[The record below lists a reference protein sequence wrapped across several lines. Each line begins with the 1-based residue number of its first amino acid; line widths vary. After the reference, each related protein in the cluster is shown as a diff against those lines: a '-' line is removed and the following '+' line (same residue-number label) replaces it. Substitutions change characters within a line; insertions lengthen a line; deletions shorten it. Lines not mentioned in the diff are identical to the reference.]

1 MPKLLTVIAITAA
14 IVLVA
19 ASASMNFLFASSL
32 GRTALEGS
40 ILGAVAVGVDM
51 LKAVLAIFLGYAA
64 RQQRW
69 LFVAIGSAAFVLFS
83 TLSLAAAFGFTATN
97 RQAAIAGHERGN
109 QRLAELERRIG
120 ELQSKLRGLP
130 THRILALVDA
140 EFDAKRVDARWLTSR
155 ECAALTTARVREFCE
170 GIALLRSERIA
181 AVESAR
187 LEQLI
192 SEHETEIG
200 ELRKAG
206 GDVAAD
212 PQARSMA
219 QVLGLSELEVRR
231 GLSALL
237 ALVVEVGSALGVYI
251 ALGHGIQMQRDARPD
266 TASRATALTSDE
278 TKPDHRSLAEAP
290 VVPDVSRCEV
300 SQQAT
305 HEQGPSADCASS
317 EAARPGVA
325 VSVRHRRSPR
335 ATPIRGSNGSG

>member
-19 ASASMNFLFASSL
+19 ASASMNFLFARSM
-32 GRTALEGS
+32 GGTEMEGA

-51 LKAVLAIFLGYAA
+51 LKGVLAIFLGYAA

-69 LFVAIGSAAFVLFS
+69 LFVAVGSAAFVLFS

-109 QRLAELERRIG
+109 HRLSELERRIG

-130 THRILALVDA
+130 RHRILALVDA
-140 EFDAKRVDARWLTSR
+140 EFDTKRVDARWLTSR
-155 ECAALTTARVREFCE
+155 ECTALTTARVREFCE

-181 AVESAR
+181 AVEAAR
-187 LEQLI
+187 LERLI
-192 SEHETEIG
+192 SEHETEIDD
-200 ELRKAG
+200 LRKAG

-219 QVLGLSELEVRR
+219 QALGFSEMEVRR

-251 ALGHGIQMQRDARPD
+251 ALGHGIKMEREAPPD
-266 TASRATALTSDE
+266 TSSRATAMTSDE
-278 TKPDHRSLAEAP
+278 TKPVDRSNAEVSVA
-290 VVPDVSRCEV
+290 PDVSICEAP
-300 SQQAT
+300 QQAT
-305 HEQGPSADCASS
+305 HEPGHRADRASS
-317 EAARPGVA
+317 ETARPGVA
-325 VSVRHRRSPR
+325 VSVRHRRSSQGAPAR
-335 ATPIRGSNGSG
+335 SSNGSG

>member
-19 ASASMNFLFASSL
+19 ASASMNFLFASSM

-69 LFVAIGSAAFVLFS
+69 LFVAIGVAAFVLFS

-97 RQAAIAGHERGN
+97 RQVAIAGYERGN
-109 QRLAELERRIG
+109 HRLVELERRLG
-120 ELQSKLRGLP
+120 ELQSKLRRLP

-155 ECAALTTARVREFCE
+155 ECAALTTARLREFCE
-170 GIALLRSERIA
+170 GIALLRSERVA
-181 AVESAR
+181 AVEAAR
-187 LEQLI
+187 LERLI
-192 SEHETEIG
+192 SEHEREVG

-219 QVLGLSELEVRR
+219 QALGLSEQEVRR

-251 ALGHGIQMQRDARPD
+251 ALGHGIDMSRDARPD
-266 TASRATALTSDE
+266 TSSRATAMTSDD
-278 TKPDHRSLAEAP
+278 TKPDDRSLAEAP
-290 VVPDVSRCEV
+290 VVPDVLRCEV
-300 SQQAT
+300 SQQMT
-305 HEQGPSADCASS
+305 HEPGVSADRITS

-335 ATPIRGSNGSG
+335 AAPIRGSNGSG